1 VYPATLLPAYIVL
14 FLSIFLAA
22 RQTGVSFHTL
32 KKAVTG
38 DSLETD
44 RLICFHNSGKLV
56 TAEIRLVAL
65 IDRYHID

>member
-1 VYPATLLPAYIVL
+1 MLRFVYPATLLPAYIVL

-38 DSLETD
+38 DIS
-44 RLICFHNSGKLV
+44 RN
-56 TAEIRLVAL
+56 
-65 IDRYHID
+65 